1 MPLLY
6 AVQDG
11 VAIVTLNRPEALNA
25 IDPETRAELRDAWQ
39 RIAGDDAV
47 RCVVLTGSGDKAFC
61 TGSDLKK
68 TMPPKESYAQ
78 LSFGG
83 AAPSHLLA
91 GMDFDKPLI
100 CAINGYAMG
109 GGLELA
115 LACDIRLASE
125 NARFALSEVRLGSI
139 PGAGGTQRLPR
150 AIVGVGATPQGKL
163 PGSTALSL
171 GVQAFQRAL
180 DDSGLRKDQID
191 GLLTFSG
198 QTAPEGQQ
206 NYLRMGET
214 LGINPRWTG
223 TMYMGGSTCRR
234 AGAAGGAGDRGR
246 HGQPRGLH
254 LRRRGATGGGV
265 FNRAQGWGD
274 SRRSGASWRGRQQR
288 DHGGAPHG
296 RLRHHQPPAGRDRGG
311 LPLPRL
317 AESGCGDA
325 QADHD
330 RGAPGLALDRR
341 AAAPAGLLPG
351 VGRRR
356 VHHRFQRRAR
366 A

>member
-68 TMPPKESYAQ
+68 TMPPKESSAQ

-150 AIVGVGATPQGKL
+150 LVGQSDAMLLLLTGDRVDAAEALRIGLVSRVVPATQLMESAMEVARRIAQNAPLSVRAIKRLVRDGLEMPLDKGIQLESYAFGLLRDTEDRIEGRV
-163 PGSTALSL
+163 
-171 GVQAFQRAL
+171 AFQEKR
-180 DDSGLRKDQID
+180 
-191 GLLTFSG
+191 
-198 QTAPEGQQ
+198 PPV
-206 NYLRMGET
+206 Y
-214 LGINPRWTG
+214 
-223 TMYMGGSTCRR
+223 
-234 AGAAGGAGDRGR
+234 RGR
-246 HGQPRGLH
+246 
-254 LRRRGATGGGV
+254 
-265 FNRAQGWGD
+265 
-274 SRRSGASWRGRQQR
+274 
-288 DHGGAPHG
+288 
-296 RLRHHQPPAGRDRGG
+296 
-311 LPLPRL
+311 
-317 AESGCGDA
+317 
-325 QADHD
+325 
-330 RGAPGLALDRR
+330 
-341 AAAPAGLLPG
+341 
-351 VGRRR
+351 
-356 VHHRFQRRAR
+356 
-366 A
+366 